1 MRARDLIL
9 AAGIAALAFVA
20 TTALAGTGRSVAA
33 AADGPAEQRLDP
45 ATRAFLDDVQR
56 RTFEFFRDHTDPHT
70 GLSPD
75 RWPTPSFSSVAAS
88 GFALTA
94 WPIGVERGWMTHR
107 DARDRTLNALEYF
120 WRAPQDSGR
129 SGATGWKGFF
139 YHFLHPSSGTRFETV
154 ELSTIDTA
162 LLLGGVLFAQSYFDG
177 GHAKERRIRALADSL
192 VLRVDW
198 RWAQV
203 RPPTVS
209 LGWSPEEGMLP
220 YDWRGYNESLILQV
234 LALGSPTHAIDA
246 GSMREWRAPF
256 RWGRY
261 LPAEEYREPVPEHVG
276 FGPLY
281 PHQYSHVWLDLR
293 GIQDSLMRARSTDYF
308 ENSTYAVLD
317 QRMYARKNPGGFR
330 GYGEDM
336 WGLAAGDG
344 PLDSTLV
351 VDGRERTFRTY
362 AARGASFA
370 EIVDDGTL
378 APVAV
383 GGSVPFDPHACI
395 ETMRR
400 LKSTYGADL
409 YGRYGFV
416 DAFNPTLTAAVPT
429 RHGRVVPGVGWFD
442 TDYLGID
449 QGPILAMIENY
460 RSELIWRTLR
470 RNPHVVRGLR
480 AAGFS
485 GGWLDRHQGGTR

>member
-1 MRARDLIL
+1 MHKRLLIVAAFV
-9 AAGIAALAFVA
+9 AAGIALGAVA
-20 TTALAGTGRSVAA
+20 PARAGMWREQDVAA
-33 AADGPAEQRLDP
+33 PAEHKLDSR
-45 ATRAFLDDVQR
+45 TRAFLDDVQR
-56 RTFEFFRDHTDPHT
+56 RTFEFFRDHTDRHT

-75 RWPTPSFSSVAAS
+75 RWPTRSFASVAAS

-107 DARDRTLNALEYF
+107 EARDRTLNTLEFF
-120 WRAPQDSGR
+120 WRAPQDSTR

-177 GHAKERRIRALADSL
+177 RHAKERRIRALADSL

-220 YDWRGYNESLILQV
+220 YDWRGFNESLILQV
-234 LALGSPTHAIDA
+234 LALGSPTSPIDA
-246 GSMREWRAPF
+246 GSMREWQRPF

-261 LPAEEYREPVPEHVG
+261 LPAEEYMEPVPEHVG

-281 PHQYSHVWLDLR
+281 PHLYSHVWLDFR
-293 GIQDSLMRARSTDYF
+293 GVQDSLMRARGTDYF
-308 ENSTYAVLD
+308 ANGSHAVLD
-317 QRMYARKNPGGFR
+317 QRVYALRNPGAFR
-330 GYGEDM
+330 GYGAGG
-336 WGLAAGDG
+336 WGLAACDG
-344 PLDSTLV
+344 PLDSTFT
-351 VDGRERTFRTY
+351 VDGRERAFRTY

-383 GGSVPFDPHACI
+383 GGTIPFQPIPCI
-395 ETMRR
+395 LTLMGM
-400 LKSTYGADL
+400 KATYGAHL
-409 YGRYGFV
+409 YGRYGFF
-416 DAFNPTLTAAVPT
+416 DAFNPTLTVSVPT
-429 RHGRVVPGVGWFD
+429 RHGHVVPGVGWFD

-460 RSELIWRTLR
+460 RSELIWRTMR

-485 GGWLDRHQGGTR
+485 GGWLDAPPGEAR